1 MALKIV
7 GSWFQL
13 ISYKV
18 NDIVGVEGGEEG
30 RGGVERR
37 ERKGFGVWV
46 RAYGLGLG
54 VGVMI

>member
-1 MALKIV
+1 M
-7 GSWFQL
+7 
-13 ISYKV
+13 

-46 RAYGLGLG
+46 EICQDERKGMGKRG
-54 VGVMI
+54 MTN